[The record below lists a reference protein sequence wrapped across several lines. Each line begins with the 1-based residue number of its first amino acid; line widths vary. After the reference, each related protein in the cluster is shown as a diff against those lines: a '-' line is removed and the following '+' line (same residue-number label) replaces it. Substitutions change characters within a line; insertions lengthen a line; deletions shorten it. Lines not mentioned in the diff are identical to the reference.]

1 MLIDFDIISKAGEH
15 FSSVIMRDN
24 KRLCTP
30 KVKII
35 DGTGD
40 VLAFGKFDYG

>member
-1 MLIDFDIISKAGEH
+1 MLIDSDIISKAGEH

-24 KRLCTP
+24 KRLYTP

-35 DGTGD
+35 DGTED
-40 VLAFGKFDYG
+40 LLAFGKSDYG